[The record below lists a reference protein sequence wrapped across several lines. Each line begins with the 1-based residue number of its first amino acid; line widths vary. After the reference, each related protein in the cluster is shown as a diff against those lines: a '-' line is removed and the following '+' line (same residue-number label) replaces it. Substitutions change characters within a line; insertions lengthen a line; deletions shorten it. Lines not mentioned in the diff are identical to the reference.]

1 MGQGF
6 IYPSSFLHSGPSYGL
21 EELSSAVMIPFALC
35 TYVIYYFF
43 RARSPPE
50 VYTRP
55 SKLSDF
61 FIKHMQCVREVYA
74 PFMLG
79 FTGRIQTLLGSL
91 LKKAPKLTYEEE
103 IITFSDGGEM
113 KLSWYTEGAFDSS
126 CSIAIV
132 LPGLTGCACSGYIM
146 TIVKSIA
153 QQGYRCVVLNNR
165 GTFGQ
170 KLKTP
175 RTYCASDTEDVSEAI
190 SLIHKRYP
198 ETPLTAIGVSLG
210 ALILFN
216 YISSFGEGAPPEPNY
231 VRTGEHA
238 ENAGN
243 KCPLRAGLCI
253 SIPWKLTESCK
264 NLEKSLNWLLF
275 NLPLTNSL
283 CEIVN
288 TNAELLSDKF
298 DVPRI
303 LKSRSLREFDEHFT
317 TGMFGFSSAEDYY
330 TQASPALKLD
340 TIKVP
345 LFCFAAADDPFI
357 PLSSVPLKAISQS
370 SHVMLVLTKHGGHI
384 GFLDDLRPTG
394 PTLMDRVATQFCL
407 AVFGNLDELSASLP
421 DSNVAE

>member
-1 MGQGF
+1 M
-6 IYPSSFLHSGPSYGL
+6 I
-21 EELSSAVMIPFALC
+21 LSIHC
-35 TYVIYYFF
+35 
-43 RARSPPE
+43 
-50 VYTRP
+50 
-55 SKLSDF
+55 
-61 FIKHMQCVREVYA
+61 REVR
-74 PFMLG
+74 G
-79 FTGRIQTLLGSL
+79 
-91 LKKAPKLTYEEE
+91 
-103 IITFSDGGEM
+103 D
-113 KLSWYTEGAFDSS
+113 AFE
-126 CSIAIV
+126 
-132 LPGLTGCACSGYIM
+132 
-146 TIVKSIA
+146 
-153 QQGYRCVVLNNR
+153 
-165 GTFGQ
+165 
-170 KLKTP
+170 TP

-216 YISSFGEGAPPEPNY
+216 YISSFGEAAPPEPNY

-345 LFCFAAADDPFI
+345 LVCFAAADDPFI